1 MKGYLFNQTTPLQRY
16 TAMLPDADSRFDF
29 YTSNHETNRAE
40 CFWDVPF
47 PVIVPSTKKHPPAG
61 VLTRFPGNPVLTPI
75 KEHPWESKFVLNAAT
90 IALAGK
96 VFMVYR
102 AYGEDEISRLGL
114 AVSKDGFKF
123 TERLEKPIFEPDD
136 RNESMGCE
144 DPRLTLLGGYIYMTY
159 TAWDG
164 ELPQIGLASISA
176 KDFLDYRWDAWQR
189 HGLFLPGAPNKDAA
203 LFPEEFNGK
212 VAMLHRIEPH
222 IWISYS
228 SRPDSHWP
236 TTGHQI
242 VAKTTGGMLWDS
254 KKIGAGAQPI
264 KTKYGWLLITHGVD
278 HSQVYRL
285 GVMLLDINDP
295 SRLIYRSPNFILE
308 PITKYELGGDDN
320 SWVPNVVFTCG
331 AVPREQDKE
340 TLDADDELI
349 VYYGAADSVI
359 NIATATVG
367 ELIPEPIRA

>member
-1 MKGYLFNQTTPLQRY
+1 MKGNLFNKTTSLQHY
-16 TAMLPDADSRFDF
+16 TAMLPDTNSRFDF
-29 YTSNHETNRAE
+29 HTFRSDVNTADR
-40 CFWDVPF
+40 FWEVPF
-47 PVIVPSTKKHPPAG
+47 PIFVPSQRKHPEAG
-61 VLTRFPGNPVLTPI
+61 TLTRFPGNPVLTPI

-96 VFMVYR
+96 VYMVYR

-114 AVSKDGFKF
+114 AVSEDGFKF
-123 TERLEKPIFEPDD
+123 TERLKKPIFEPDD
-136 RNESMGCE
+136 HNESMGCE

-164 ELPQIGLASISA
+164 ELPQISVASIST
-176 KDFLDYRWDAWQR
+176 KDFLSYRWDAWQR
-189 HGLFLPGAPNKDAA
+189 HGLFLPGVPNKDAA

-222 IWISYS
+222 IWITYS
-228 SRPDSHWP
+228 NRPDRQWP
-236 TTGHQI
+236 TSGHQI
-242 VAKTTGGMLWDS
+242 VAKTTSGMLWDS

-285 GVMLLDINDP
+285 GIMLLDIKDP
-295 SRLIYRSPNFILE
+295 SRLIYRSPNHILE
-308 PITKYELGGDDN
+308 PITKCELGGDDK

-331 AVPREQDKE
+331 AVPRDKDKE
-340 TLDADDELI
+340 TLDANDELI

-367 ELIPEPIRA
+367 ELIPEQIRS